1 MTLRRSLASSACCL
15 WLLQAFV
22 VPPAAAATTNADAP
36 GERRIWMA
44 VGERRFAVTLAD
56 NEAARAF
63 VSQLPLTL
71 DMPDLNGNEKHQ
83 KLPKAL
89 PTSVTRPGT
98 IRNGDLMLWGA
109 DTLVVFYL
117 TFDSPSCGVVAA
129 TCLLMAGLRPRD
141 LNASGL
147 VVVGRSS
154 TQVGRPTVCSHSAA
168 RLGDYRNVPSQAILL
183 RRAHIHLVGAIT
195 FSNVAL
201 GDHRRLDDR
210 RGGIS
215 MI

>member
-1 MTLRRSLASSACCL
+1 MTLRQSLAASACCL

-22 VPPAAAATTNADAP
+22 VPPAAAATTNTDAP

-44 VGERRFAVTLAD
+44 VGERSFAVTLAD

-89 PTSVTRPGT
+89 PTNVTRPGT

-117 TFDSPSCGVVAA
+117 TFDSPYSY
-129 TCLLMAGLRPRD
+129 T
-141 LNASGL
+141 
-147 VVVGRSS
+147 
-154 TQVGRPTVCSHSAA
+154 
-168 RLGDYRNVPSQAILL
+168 RLGRIEDAAALPQ
-183 RRAHIHLVGAIT
+183 
-195 FSNVAL
+195 AL
-201 GDHRRLDDR
+201 G
-210 RGGIS
+210 RGQVRVTFAKD
-215 MI
+215 

>member
-1 MTLRRSLASSACCL
+1 MTLRRSLEVSACCL

-22 VPPAAAATTNADAP
+22 VPPAAAATTNNDTL

-83 KLPKAL
+83 RLPKAL

-109 DTLVVFYL
+109 DTLVIFYL
-117 TFDSPSCGVVAA
+117 TFDSPYSY
-129 TCLLMAGLRPRD
+129 T
-141 LNASGL
+141 
-147 VVVGRSS
+147 
-154 TQVGRPTVCSHSAA
+154 
-168 RLGDYRNVPSQAILL
+168 RLGHIEDAAALPQSLGKGQA
-183 RRAHIHLVGAIT
+183 RVT
-195 FSNVAL
+195 FAKY
-201 GDHRRLDDR
+201 
-210 RGGIS
+210 
-215 MI
+215 

>member
-1 MTLRRSLASSACCL
+1 MTLRRSLAASACCL

-22 VPPAAAATTNADAP
+22 VPPAAAATTNTDAP

-89 PTSVTRPGT
+89 PTNITRPRT

-117 TFDSPSCGVVAA
+117 TLDSPYAY
-129 TCLLMAGLRPRD
+129 T
-141 LNASGL
+141 
-147 VVVGRSS
+147 
-154 TQVGRPTVCSHSAA
+154 
-168 RLGDYRNVPSQAILL
+168 RLGRIEDAAALPQTLGRGQV
-183 RRAHIHLVGAIT
+183 RVT
-195 FSNVAL
+195 FAKE
-201 GDHRRLDDR
+201 
-210 RGGIS
+210 
-215 MI
+215 

>member
-1 MTLRRSLASSACCL
+1 MTLRRTLAASTCCL

-22 VPPAAAATTNADAP
+22 VPLAAAATTNTDAP

-89 PTSVTRPGT
+89 PTNVTRPGT

-117 TFDSPSCGVVAA
+117 TFDSPYSY
-129 TCLLMAGLRPRD
+129 T
-141 LNASGL
+141 
-147 VVVGRSS
+147 
-154 TQVGRPTVCSHSAA
+154 
-168 RLGDYRNVPSQAILL
+168 RLGRIEDAAALPQ
-183 RRAHIHLVGAIT
+183 
-195 FSNVAL
+195 AL
-201 GDHRRLDDR
+201 G
-210 RGGIS
+210 RGQVRVTFAKD
-215 MI
+215 